1 MPTVK
6 ELREEAKAKNLRG
19 YSTMNKGQLEELL
32 RKAATPVSS
41 SSSVPRPVKA
51 RVPAGWSGASAVP
64 ASASAVPASASAVP
78 TSTKRYVRIGEINV
92 EGGEMVLVAPELL
105 IGEYNYD
112 KVLDLADKGNL
123 FQLGTGGDGSFS
135 IYEVYLSDQEDNLPQ
150 EYRIPIVGD
159 PYEKVA
165 ISRAANEKILE
176 AQSLARNAK

>member
-51 RVPAGWSGASAVP
+51 RVPAGWSG
-64 ASASAVPASASAVP
+64 ASAVPASASAVP